1 MNILRHII
9 EVHIKVLVL
18 LLWPCGIASPS
29 VSSSSAHLP
38 VQCDSISLKYQC
50 CLTQGG
56 DTTKKLL
63 WFSEI
68 SRFLTFEKFQIL
80 LLKFREIYGL

>member
-18 LLWPCGIASPS
+18 LLWPCGIAPS
-29 VSSSSAHLP
+29 VCSSSAHLP
-38 VQCDSISLKYQC
+38 VQLDAISLNYQC
-50 CLTQGG
+50 CSIQGG
-56 DTTKKLL
+56 DNKDTFL

-80 LLKFREIYGL
+80 VLKF